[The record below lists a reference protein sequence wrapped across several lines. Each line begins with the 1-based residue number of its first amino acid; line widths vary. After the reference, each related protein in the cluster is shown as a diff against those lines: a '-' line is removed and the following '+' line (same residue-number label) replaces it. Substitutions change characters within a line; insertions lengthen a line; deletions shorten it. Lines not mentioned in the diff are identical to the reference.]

1 MTTLKLALD
10 WTPNVNHLGFLVA
23 KERKFYQEAGID
35 LELVDPREDN
45 YTVTP
50 GKKVELDQVDFAIA
64 PFETVISLNNKT
76 NVVPV
81 QAVFAILQKDLSCIA
96 TLATSGIER
105 PAQLDGKTYASY
117 KARYEDRIV
126 QRMVM
131 NDGGTGALEWS
142 YPEKLGIWNTLLT
155 GEADATWIFDN
166 WEGVEAERTNVKL
179 RKFSLSDF
187 GIPYGYSPIVLAKTA
202 QISAKKEAYRA
213 FAQATKK
220 GFLYSQKH
228 PEEAA
233 EILGKYVTDYDR
245 EHIDLLRTVQ
255 VTSAHFG
262 TEEHCGRMES
272 QRVEEFLNW
281 LVENEL
287 EGEQILKQSLYTNAL
302 LF

>member
-1 MTTLKLALD
+1 MKK
-10 WTPNVNHLGFLVA
+10 FL
-23 KERKFYQEAGID
+23 
-35 LELVDPREDN
+35 
-45 YTVTP
+45 
-50 GKKVELDQVDFAIA
+50 
-64 PFETVISLNNKT
+64 SL
-76 NVVPV
+76 
-81 QAVFAILQKDLSCIA
+81 
-96 TLATSGIER
+96 
-105 PAQLDGKTYASY
+105 
-117 KARYEDRIV
+117 
-126 QRMVM
+126 
-131 NDGGTGALEWS
+131 
-142 YPEKLGIWNTLLT
+142 LLL
-155 GEADATWIFDN
+155 I
-166 WEGVEAERTNVKL
+166 
-179 RKFSLSDF
+179 
-187 GIPYGYSPIVLAKTA
+187 
-202 QISAKKEAYRA
+202 AKKEAYTA

-220 GFLYSQKH
+220 GFLYSQKY